1 MITYTTTLT
10 NNGNTLASNVI
21 FTDVIPN
28 GTSFIP
34 NSVTVNGNTLLIQI
48 QQVGLQLIQ

>member
-1 MITYTTTLT
+1 MTL
-10 NNGNTLASNVI
+10 GSVFP

-34 NSVTVNGNTLLIQI
+34 NSVTVNGK
-48 QQVGLQLIQ
+48 